1 VARHELQRRNAVL
14 AVREGFADELRE
26 ALEARRVQLQADM
39 DCKVHQVQAAADA
52 ELVLTLQTLK
62 EQQTAATDAALASV
76 LSRSLFLSLSLSL
89 SLDYIHTHVHI
100 YIDYMHIYTFGNA
113 GTQHT
118 HTHTHT
124 HTHARTHTHTH
135 AHTHT
140 PTHAYT

>member
-1 VARHELQRRNAVL
+1 MARHELQRRNAVL

-76 LSRSLFLSLSLSL
+76 LSLSRSLFLSLSLSL
-89 SLDYIHTHVHI
+89 SLSIIYTHMYI
-100 YIDYMHIYTFGNA
+100 YI
-113 GTQHT
+113 
-118 HTHTHT
+118 
-124 HTHARTHTHTH
+124 
-135 AHTHT
+135 
-140 PTHAYT
+140 